1 MAGQVLE
8 RRVTDNEKP
17 APMTRRTL
25 FLSDELWNDLQ
36 AYAIELTV
44 KEGKPVSVSEA
55 MRRILERSLKRR
67 A

>member
-1 MAGQVLE
+1 MTQ
-8 RRVTDNEKP
+8 K
-17 APMTRRTL
+17 PMTRRNI
-25 FLSDELWNDLQ
+25 FLPEALWNALQ
-36 AYAIELTV
+36 EYAIELTV

>member
-1 MAGQVLE
+1 MSA
-8 RRVTDNEKP
+8 
-17 APMTRRTL
+17 MTRRNI
-25 FLSDELWNDLQ
+25 FLPAEMWEDLQ

-67 A
+67 Q

>member
-1 MAGQVLE
+1 MTAMS
-8 RRVTDNEKP
+8 RRN
-17 APMTRRTL
+17 L
-25 FLSDELWNDLQ
+25 FLPDEMWADLQ

-67 A
+67 G

>member
-1 MAGQVLE
+1 MTG
-8 RRVTDNEKP
+8 EKP

-25 FLSDELWNDLQ
+25 FLPDELWNDLQ

-55 MRRILERSLKRR
+55 ARRILDRSLKRR
-67 A
+67 G